1 MIPCSLPISRCVLSN
16 SSLLK
21 KNVREYFKVANS
33 RFPFFHILDLDVQVQ
48 FGTRMQSILVIL
60 FGCVGLLLVLLSR
73 LIFMVSIV
81 KSDSMRPTLNR
92 GDLVIA
98 HLNFE
103 PQLQDIV
110 FVQVSFLATQLFKV
124 HSFFAR

>member
-1 MIPCSLPISRCVLSN
+1 
-16 SSLLK
+16 
-21 KNVREYFKVANS
+21 
-33 RFPFFHILDLDVQVQ
+33 
-48 FGTRMQSILVIL
+48 
-60 FGCVGLLLVLLSR
+60 
-73 LIFMVSIV
+73 MVSIV

-103 PQLQDIV
+103 PQWQDIV

-124 HSFFAR
+124 HSFFCSLKK